1 MPHVEVTTII
11 NLLKLLQLCRNLLSL
26 GNTKKT
32 HTFAP
37 CRSYNYY

>member
-11 NLLKLLQLCRNLLSL
+11 NTLKLLQLCRNLLSQL
-26 GNTKKT
+26 KKNLLVAI
-32 HTFAP
+32 AP

>member
-1 MPHVEVTTII
+1 MVLFSQFLRI
-11 NLLKLLQLCRNLLSL
+11 SF

-37 CRSYNYY
+37 CRSYNCY